1 MCNRLGKFTCGTE
14 QVSPACFGILELDM
28 VLVSESFVS
37 VKTVCF
43 LRPTLLILKRL
54 REPFR
59 EVLFDTVKWIL

>member
-1 MCNRLGKFTCGTE
+1 M
-14 QVSPACFGILELDM
+14 SPACFGILELDM